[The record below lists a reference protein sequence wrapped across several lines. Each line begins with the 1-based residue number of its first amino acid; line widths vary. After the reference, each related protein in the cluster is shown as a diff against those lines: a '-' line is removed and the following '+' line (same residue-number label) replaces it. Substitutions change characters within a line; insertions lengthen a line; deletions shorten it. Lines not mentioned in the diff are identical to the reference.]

1 MTTSCNAAAT
11 VVMDGRSTTS
21 TTTSSSIVSSSC
33 VSSSPTESFER
44 THLHP
49 ALERRR
55 RLGSLRTLT
64 PYHSHGTSL
73 DDNGNTQSFLDFSS
87 NDYLGLAQSQQQ
99 HDIVQEIYQQQ
110 QEQQQQTYHSLGSTG
125 SRLLTGDSQYAHTL
139 ERRLAQYHQQPAA
152 LVCNSGYDANLAVLS
167 SLTAHGAILLLDE
180 LCHNSIQMGIRMGQ
194 RRKTQNHTQQKENQS
209 TNDNNNNNNENNN
222 NDQTTSTIT
231 TSTNSTVRSFRHN
244 SVNGLETL
252 LQEEVSS
259 ISTSTS
265 SSQPTS
271 SSSSI
276 VIVVESIYSMDGDAA
291 PLQEIFDL
299 AYRYNACVVVD
310 EAHGL
315 GVYGVRGM
323 GLIEEYQLQHHPSLL
338 CAIYTF
344 GKAAGCHGAVVCGS
358 NTMIEFLYNFG
369 RPIIYST
376 TLPYHSL
383 VCIDCAYQTMRNDT
397 GQRLRHHVLDL
408 VQTFRRLMTDQVVA
422 TIRSGSSTDSSSGSC
437 IDCGGRMSL
446 LVESQSP
453 IQAILI
459 PGNQRCVDFCK
470 MMYIRSNGSIRL
482 FPIRSPTVPHGQERV
497 RVVLH
502 AFNTKEQV
510 QYLVSMI
517 RLCLIDLQLLP
528 PSLEMTTTTT
538 TPSRY
543 QSKL

>member
-1 MTTSCNAAAT
+1 MTTSYNAAAT
-11 VVMDGRSTTS
+11 VVMDGRSTTTSS
-21 TTTSSSIVSSSC
+21 TTGSGVSSSC
-33 VSSSPTESFER
+33 FSSFSSSSPAESFER

-55 RLGSLRTLT
+55 TLGSLRTLT

-99 HDIVQEIYQQQ
+99 HDIVQEIYH
-110 QEQQQQTYHSLGSTG
+110 QEQRTYHSLGSTG

-139 ERRLAQYHQQPAA
+139 ERQLAQYHQQPAA

-167 SLTAHGAILLLDE
+167 SLVAHGAILFLDE

-194 RRKTQNHTQQKENQS
+194 RRGTHNHTQQKENQS
-209 TNDNNNNNNENNN
+209 TNDNDDN
-222 NDQTTSTIT
+222 NDQTTSVFT
-231 TSTNSTVRSFRHN
+231 TTNSTVRSFGHN
-244 SVNGLETL
+244 SVNELETL
-252 LQEEVSS
+252 LHEVSS
-259 ISTSTS
+259 TSTSSSTS
-265 SSQPTS
+265 SSQPT
-271 SSSSI
+271 SSSI

-291 PLQEIFDL
+291 PLQDIFDL

-358 NTMIEFLYNFG
+358 DTMIEFLYNFG

-383 VCIDCAYQTMRNDT
+383 VCIDCAYHTMRNDT

-408 VQTFRRLMTDQVVA
+408 VQTFRRLMTDQVIA
-422 TIRSGSSTDSSSGSC
+422 TIRSGSSTDSSSGSG
-437 IDCGGRMSL
+437 IGCGGRMSL
-446 LVESQSP
+446 LVESRSP

-482 FPIRSPTVPHGQERV
+482 FPIRSPTVSHGQERV

-502 AFNTKEQV
+502 AFNTKDQV

-528 PSLEMTTTTT
+528 ASLEMTPTTTIT
-538 TPSRY
+538 TQPRHR
-543 QSKL
+543 SKL